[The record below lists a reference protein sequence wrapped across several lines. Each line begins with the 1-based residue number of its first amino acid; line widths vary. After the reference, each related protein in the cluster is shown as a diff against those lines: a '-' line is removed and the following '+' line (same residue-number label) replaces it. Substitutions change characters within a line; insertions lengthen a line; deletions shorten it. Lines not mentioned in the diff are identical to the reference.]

1 MRGALSTVL
10 AAAGGTH
17 AIAFVNP
24 AGWAPPRIKSSKSW
38 GRGVQNLKAQQT
50 LTLDVDSSMI
60 ARPDKAAR
68 GGDDAYFVNAGDSGA
83 LDLGVFDGV
92 GGWASLGHDPGVFS
106 RGFAKATAANITAQ
120 RAEEAVS
127 LRRSQLEGEPLPR
140 IAQGVDLQQA
150 LEYATTNAALAGTQG
165 TCTACVVTF
174 DPVYGMLNGVN
185 VGDSGALLVRRDARG
200 TLFVALRTATQR
212 HNFNQPYQL
221 GTGSRDKAHDAREF
235 LFYVREGDLVVLAT
249 DGLLDNM
256 FESDILRCI
265 EEASEG
271 DAQTTAH
278 ESCDKPVDLASALA
292 RRAFSLSRDKER
304 LTPWEEEA
312 VAAGVIPTRGFVDGP
327 STDRGKRGLEW
338 DASKWGLALE
348 RSVTAGLNSFRQGA
362 AGAPKQD
369 DRRESIMPEED
380 TTSFRGGKMD
390 DITVLVATVRRAGSL
405 GRKATVREGADA
417 RTT

>member
-1 MRGALSTVL
+1 
-10 AAAGGTH
+10 
-17 AIAFVNP
+17 
-24 AGWAPPRIKSSKSW
+24 
-38 GRGVQNLKAQQT
+38 
-50 LTLDVDSSMI
+50 MI

-68 GGDDAYFVNAGDSGA
+68 GGDDAYFVNVGDSGA

-140 IAQGVDLQQA
+140 IAQAVDLQQA
-150 LEYATTNAALAGTQG
+150 LENATTNAALAGTQG

-174 DPVYGMLNGVN
+174 DPVYGMLNCVN

-200 TLFVALRTATQR
+200 TPFVALRTATQR

-271 DAQTTAH
+271 DAETTAH

-292 RRAFSLSRDKER
+292 RKAFNLSRDKER
-304 LTPWEEEA
+304 FTPWEEEA
-312 VAAGVIPTRGFVDGP
+312 VAAGVIPTRGSVDGP
-327 STDRGKRGLEW
+327 STDRGERGLEW
-338 DASKWGLALE
+338 NASKWGLALE
-348 RSVTAGLNSFRQGA
+348 RSVTAGLNSFRRGE

-390 DITVLVATVRRAGSL
+390 DITVLVATVRRAGSPR
-405 GRKATVREGADA
+405 RKTTVREGADA